1 MKDLPEENKAKA
13 LELAKTIAKGRLD
26 PVYFGEQLLGLKF
39 HAKQKIWLW
48 LTTKTRTQDAVDL
61 AKAIKYPLPPLDKLE
76 DFNFLKNI
84 LKPGNRFGKTFVTSV
99 KHVWYNFYKIGL
111 AGEPKNIG
119 IARYSTLNLSP
130 NSMQVDALYRYVVD
144 ILSEKFV
151 YEYRGQKI
159 RNTCKIKE
167 FMIGHLETKREIVFA
182 NNSKVKGAVTGDNQA
197 SSIQGADFYYISY
210 DEAPQSIHLRGEL
223 PGILSRLIDS
233 GGPLDI
239 IGTPE
244 VDKPSHQYYSR
255 IVKLGMKMQDGYFTL
270 VGNLDENEFLD
281 EQKKAKALE
290 SIGQTDKTKLQ
301 QIRSGEFV
309 SAGGKLFPTL
319 AIEKLWEGEFLDP
332 MEGHKYLTAVD
343 WGFADDGDP
352 TIIYVLD
359 LIELLLAP
367 EDFIRFYGNE
377 RLPHARVVRHV
388 KLEGPNPYEAL
399 TAVKMAWELYNS
411 GYFVHDSTSMGG
423 VMLKKMLRSSG
434 IKNILDF
441 SSNSESKDEMLFSF
455 SKALTYRMTDA
466 EIDKKWLTK
475 HDDFGKIR
483 CPLIPELEE
492 QLGVYKV
499 DDKKLEQDEVMAL
512 GMAAWFIEKKF
523 KPAGHV
529 PVYNLNIL
537 ANDPKNI
544 LTPITAGV
552 KVRTIEIK
560 ERII

>member
-13 LELAKTIAKGRLD
+13 LELAKVIAKGRRD
-26 PVYFGEQLLGLKF
+26 PVYFGEQLLGLRF

-48 LTTKTRTQDAVDL
+48 LTTKTCMQEAVDL
-61 AKAIKYPLPPLDKLE
+61 AKAIKYPLPPLDTLE
-76 DFNFLKNI
+76 NFNFLKNI

-99 KHVWYNFYKIGL
+99 KHIWYNFYKIGL
-111 AGEPKNIG
+111 SGEPKNIG

-167 FMIGHLETKREIVFA
+167 FMVGHLETKREIVFA

-197 SSIQGADFYYISY
+197 SSIQGADFFYISY
-210 DEAPQSIHLRGEL
+210 DEAPQSIHLRTEMT
-223 PGILSRLIDS
+223 GIQSRLIDS

-255 IVKLGMKMQDGYFTL
+255 IVKLGMKLQDGWFTL

-281 EQKKAKALE
+281 ETKKQKALE
-290 SIGQTDKTKLQ
+290 SIGQTDKNRLQ

-309 SAGGKLFPTL
+309 SSGGKLFPTL
-319 AIEKLWEGEFLDP
+319 AVEKLFEGDFLDP

-352 TIIYVLD
+352 TVIYVLD
-359 LIELLLAP
+359 LIELLLAH
-367 EDFIRFYGNE
+367 EDFVRFYGDT
-377 RLPHARVVRHV
+377 RLPHARVVRRV
-388 KLEGPNPYEAL
+388 KLEGPNPYEAVA
-399 TAVKMAWELYNS
+399 AVKMAWELYNS

-434 IKNILDF
+434 IKNITDF
-441 SSNSESKDEMLFSF
+441 SANGESKDEMLFSF
-455 SKALTYRMTDA
+455 SKALTYRMKDA
-466 EIDKKWLTK
+466 EIDKIWVPK
-475 HDDFGKIR
+475 HEDFGKIR
-483 CPLIPELEE
+483 SPLIPELEE

-523 KPAGHV
+523 KPAGYV

-537 ANDPKNI
+537 ANDPSKI
-544 LTPITAGV
+544 LTPINTGIKV
-552 KVRTIEIK
+552 KTIEIK